1 MKPTEKITRICPLC
15 HAEYHG
21 FPAMSRIDNITPICP
36 DCGIRQS
43 LKSLNV
49 PTDEQEKILD
59 IIHGFS
65 KSVGAEF

>member
-1 MKPTEKITRICPLC
+1 MKSTEKTTRICPLC

-21 FPAMSRIDNITPICP
+21 VPATSRTDNATPICQ

-43 LKSLNV
+43 LENLNV
-49 PTDEQEKILD
+49 PTDEQEKIIA

-65 KSVGAEF
+65 KPVGAEF